1 MDQLIAIPSLDLKQ
15 DSILPFDLFVRL
27 PVTNRVILYR
37 REGSTFDQEQFDKV
51 SSRQLNFFVAR
62 DNYEV
67 YLDYAARAVIDL
79 IANRPIDEVTL
90 RETAGRILGN
100 TFSQESPE
108 HVRALVHNMG
118 DLMTR
123 FVSEASS
130 EGFVSRQTLFLKFA
144 RLAQTGTDF
153 QRHPLH
159 VSSLT
164 VMLAIGLGIHDQR
177 TLVEVGLAAIM
188 HDVGLTQLP
197 VSVIGEAHKYRELG
211 TVSKALLKLHPQ
223 GSLDLLRNRG
233 ITVSKLMECMI
244 LQHHEEYGGAGYP
257 QGLVGEAVH
266 PFAQVLRVAD
276 DLDDLV
282 SNAGGADHIESKVRS
297 LFDRY
302 DREHTLDP
310 VLSKRLRQ
318 LLLG

>member
-1 MDQLIAIPSLDLKQ
+1 MEQLIAIPSLDLRQ
-15 DSILPFDLFVRL
+15 DSVLPFDLFVRL

-37 REGSTFDQEQFDKV
+37 REGSNLDQEKFDKV
-51 SSRQLNFFVAR
+51 SLRQLNFFVAR
-62 DNYEV
+62 ERYDA
-67 YLDYAARAVIDL
+67 YLEYAAREVIDM
-79 IANRPIDEVTL
+79 IAFRPVDEARL
-90 RETAGRILGN
+90 REAAGRILSN
-100 TFSQESPE
+100 AFSQEAPQHARE
-108 HVRALVHNMG
+108 LVHNLG
-118 DLMTR
+118 DLLTR

-177 TLVEVGLAAIM
+177 TLVEVGLAALM

-197 VSVIGEAHKYRELG
+197 VSVIGEAHKFRELG

-244 LQHHEEYGGAGYP
+244 LQHHEEFGGTGYP

-266 PFAQVLRVAD
+266 PFAQVLHVAD

-282 SNAGGADHIESKVRS
+282 SGVGGADNIESKVRS

-302 DREHTLDP
+302 EREHTLDP
-310 VLSKRLRQ
+310 ALCKRLRQ